1 MSETASILDGSI
13 AGTDSTPKTEGHKI
27 NPQPQSPSGANE
39 LVLELNDNPGVV
51 VGLVGGF
58 QHLLAMFVPIMTP
71 AMILGTAFGLPLEM
85 TSYLISVSL
94 IASGIGT
101 LIQSSG
107 WRGMGT
113 GLLSVVGTSFTFIP
127 VLLFTFTMYDGT
139 MPKEEIIAVIT
150 GLTIVGGLTMMLIS
164 RMVFIFDR
172 VFPPLVNG
180 VILALVGFSL
190 CKVGMT
196 DLCGGYAAKAAG
208 TFGQF
213 QHIALGGS
221 VLLLIVVLNCSR
233 NPFVRTS
240 SVLVGLFVGY
250 LASCF
255 LGVVD
260 FSHLGEVSAFNFP
273 VPLKYGISFSSSAF
287 VLMLLCIVLAS
298 AEAVG
303 DVSATSVLSR
313 QPISGPVFL
322 KRLTGGILVSGGACV
337 ISGLL
342 NAFPLS
348 LYSQNNGVIQITGIA
363 SKHIGKFVGGL
374 LILLGLFP
382 MVGGILAVMPAP
394 VLGGA
399 TLLLFAMV
407 GAAGVKVI
415 SMQELD
421 RRAMLILALT
431 LGVGLGTELVPEVT
445 SSMPTILKGIAD
457 SPISAGGSVAILAN
471 LLIPPLRQAN

>member
-1 MSETASILDGSI
+1 MNETTAPLDDSKPSADTATDATPEASFKQ
-13 AGTDSTPKTEGHKI
+13 GTS
-27 NPQPQSPSGANE
+27 E
-39 LVLELNDNPGVV
+39 LVLELDDNPGVL
-51 VGLVGGF
+51 VGLIGGF

-71 AMILGTAFGLPLEM
+71 AMILGTMYGLPLEM

-94 IASGIGT
+94 ISSGIGT
-101 LIQSSG
+101 LVQSSG
-107 WRGMGT
+107 WRGLGT

-127 VLLFTFTMYDGT
+127 VLLFTFAMYDGT
-139 MPKEEIIAVIT
+139 LPKEEIIAIVT
-150 GLTIVGGLTMMLIS
+150 GLTIVGGLTMMIIS

-208 TFGQF
+208 TFGQV

-240 SVLVGLFVGY
+240 SVLVGLLAGY
-250 LASCF
+250 VISCF
-255 LGVVD
+255 LGIVD
-260 FSHLGEVSAFNFP
+260 FSHLGEVSTFNLP
-273 VPLKYGISFSSSAF
+273 VPLKYGVSFSSSAF
-287 VLMLLCIVLAS
+287 VLMFLCIVLAS

-313 QPISGPVFL
+313 QPISGPIFM

-337 ISGLL
+337 VSGLL
-342 NAFPLS
+342 NSFPLS
-348 LYSQNNGVIQITGIA
+348 LYSQNNGVIQVTGIA

-382 MVGGILAVMPAP
+382 MFGGMLAVMPAP

-407 GAAGVKVI
+407 GAAGVKVVA
-415 SMQELD
+415 MQELD

-431 LGVGLGTELVPEVT
+431 LGVGLGVELVPEVT
-445 SSMPTILKGIAD
+445 SSMPSILKGIAD
-457 SPISAGGSVAILAN
+457 SPISAGGSVAIVAN
-471 LLIPPLRQAN
+471 LLIPHLRKAS